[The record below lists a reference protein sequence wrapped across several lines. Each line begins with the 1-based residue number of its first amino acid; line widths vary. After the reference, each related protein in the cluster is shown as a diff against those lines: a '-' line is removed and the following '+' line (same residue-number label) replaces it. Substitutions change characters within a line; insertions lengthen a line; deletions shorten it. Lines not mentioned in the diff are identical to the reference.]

1 MTTLLDKL
9 PWLDLPSTL
18 LTSDLALRR
27 FQAAYARHAGPRP
40 LPAFRLTL
48 ADGTTWSFGQ
58 GEPAFAIVVRDAVGT
73 RALASLDEMRCCEAY
88 MQGHI
93 DIEGDLLAL
102 TGLRA
107 LLGDRRPLELLW
119 ARHLRARVLGQ
130 VRSDTRGIAD
140 HYDEDPDFYLL
151 FLDPTRCYSHALFER
166 DDEPLEVAMR
176 RKLNFALDAVDAE
189 PGQRVL
195 DIGAGWGAM
204 TEVAGKRGIHLTSLT
219 ISAQSE
225 RYVRDLIAREDLPCA
240 VIRRH
245 LLEYEADAPYDAIV
259 NLGVSEHLP
268 DYAAT
273 LACYRRLLKPGGKI
287 YMDACSSRVK
297 HPFRAFMY
305 RYIFPGN
312 GTPVCVHEYLAE
324 VARSP
329 FEVEALYNDRH
340 NYALTTLRW
349 AQNLDRH
356 EAEIVRRW
364 GLAWYRRFRLW
375 LWGCVDVFSRDHYGA
390 YRLILRAKGPDG
402 APIA

>member
-1 MTTLLDKL
+1 MTSTTLRDKL
-9 PWLDLPSTL
+9 PFANLSARL

-27 FQAAYARHAGPRP
+27 FQAAYARRAGGPRP
-40 LPAFRLTL
+40 LPSFTLTL
-48 ADGTTWSFGQ
+48 PDGKTWSFGQ
-58 GEPAFAIVVRDAVGT
+58 AEPVCAITVRDAVGV
-73 RALASLDEMRCCEAY
+73 RAMASLDEMSCCEAY
-88 MQGHI
+88 MNGHVDI
-93 DIEGDLLAL
+93 DGDLLAL

-107 LLGDRRPLELLW
+107 VLGDRRPLELLW
-119 ARHLRARVLGQ
+119 SRHLRPLLMGQ
-130 VRSDTRGIAD
+130 VGSDERGIAD
-140 HYDEDPDFYLL
+140 HYDEDPEFYLL
-151 FLDPTRCYSHALFER
+151 FLDPTRCYSHALFTN

-176 RKLNFALDAVDAE
+176 RKLDFALDAVGAR
-189 PGQRVL
+189 PGQRIL

-204 TEVAGKRGIHLTSLT
+204 TEVAGRRGIRLTSLT
-219 ISAQSE
+219 ISRQSE
-225 RYVRDLIAREDLPCA
+225 QFVQRLIADNKLPCQ

-245 LLEYEADAPYDAIV
+245 LLEYETDEPFDAIV

-273 LACYRRLLKPGGKI
+273 LARYHRLIKPGGLI

-297 HPFRAFMY
+297 HPFHSFMY

-324 VARSP
+324 VAKAP

-340 NYALTTLRW
+340 NYALTARHW

-364 GLAWYRRFRLW
+364 GLAWFRRFRLW

-390 YRLILRAKGPDG
+390 YRMILRAK
-402 APIA
+402 